1 MRRHRLTITT
11 VALLS
16 LACSALAPAT
26 AAAGGS
32 LLSGYGG
39 PGEGSQ
45 AILGST
51 LLNGPNGGGGASGE
65 GSATPAGGGGA
76 AGAGGGIAAG
86 AAAGRRI
93 SAPVRT
99 GTRPHRSRGGKPQAA
114 AGGTRRDRATSV
126 VTASAV
132 SVASQP
138 LGLSG
143 GDLAYILLALASIGL
158 TGVLTTRLARASA

>member
-1 MRRHRLTITT
+1 MRRHRLTITR

-16 LACSALAPAT
+16 LACSALVPAS

-51 LLNGPNGGGGASGE
+51 LLNGPKGGGGASGD
-65 GSATPAGGGGA
+65 GSATPAGGGET
-76 AGAGGGIAAG
+76 AGAGGGAAP

-93 SAPVRT
+93 SQPVRT
-99 GTRPHRSRGGKPQAA
+99 GPRLHTSRGVKPQAA
-114 AGGTRRDRATSV
+114 AGGAQRDRATSV
-126 VTASAV
+126 VPASAV

-143 GDLAYILLALASIGL
+143 SDLAYILLALASIGL
-158 TGVLTTRLARASA
+158 TGVLTTRLARPSA

>member
-16 LACSALAPAT
+16 LGCSALAPAS

-51 LLNGPNGGGGASGE
+51 LLNGPKGGGGASGD
-65 GSATPAGGGGA
+65 GSATPGGGRGA
-76 AGAGGGIAAG
+76 AGAGGGLAPG

-99 GTRPHRSRGGKPQAA
+99 GTRQHASRGVKPQAA
-114 AGGTRRDRATSV
+114 AGGARRELAPSV
-126 VTASAV
+126 LRASAV

-143 GDLAYILLALASIGL
+143 SDIAYILLALASIGL
-158 TGVLTTRLARASA
+158 TGVLTTRLARPSA

>member
-76 AGAGGGIAAG
+76 GIAAG

-158 TGVLTTRLARASA
+158 TGVLTTRVARASA